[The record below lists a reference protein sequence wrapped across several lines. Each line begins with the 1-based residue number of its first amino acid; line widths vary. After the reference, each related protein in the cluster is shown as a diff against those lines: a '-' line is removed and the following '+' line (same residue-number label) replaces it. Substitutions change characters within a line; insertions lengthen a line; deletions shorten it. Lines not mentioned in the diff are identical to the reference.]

1 MPLENRRAFA
11 LRVLGIDPAAAG
23 ATGYAI
29 VEASGA
35 KCCAVHYGALPA
47 VARSLAS
54 DIPARLRQIH
64 LQISELIEKFSP
76 DAVAIESIFAA
87 LNIKTALRLAEVR
100 GVILLA
106 AAQSGLD
113 AHSYSP
119 REVKAAVTGY
129 GQAGKDQIQQMVR
142 ALLSLKEIPQPTDA
156 ADALAVALCHIQFS
170 RNIARFGDAAKV
182 LAAPRSVR
190 RGLAPTPRAISAR

>member
-1 MPLENRRAFA
+1 MPVENQRRFA

-23 ATGYAI
+23 ATGFAV
-29 VEASGA
+29 VEAAGA
-35 KCCAVHYGALPA
+35 NCCAVHYGALPA
-47 VARSLAS
+47 VTRAVAN

-64 LQISELIEKFSP
+64 TQIAELIEKYSP

-106 AAQSGLD
+106 VAQSGLS

-129 GQAGKDQIQQMVR
+129 GHANKDQIQQMVR
-142 ALLSLKEIPQPTDA
+142 ALLSLKEIPQPADA

-170 RNIARFGDAAKV
+170 RNVARFGEAAR
-182 LAAPRSVR
+182 LIAAPRSAR
-190 RGLAPTPRAISAR
+190 RVPTTIPRALSVR

>member
-1 MPLENRRAFA
+1 MPRENRRRFN

-23 ATGYAI
+23 ATGFA
-29 VEASGA
+29 VVDADGA
-35 KCCAVHYGALPA
+35 NCCAVHYGAVPA
-47 VARSLAS
+47 VNRSDAG
-54 DIPARLRQIH
+54 DIPARLRHIHAQIA
-64 LQISELIEKFSP
+64 ELIERFSP

-106 AAQSGLD
+106 AAQSGLS

-129 GQAGKDQIQQMVR
+129 GQAGKEQIQQIVR
-142 ALLSLKEIPQPTDA
+142 ALLSLKEIPQPADA

-170 RNIARFGDAAKV
+170 RNVDRFGPAAA
-182 LAAPRSVR
+182 LMAAPGTSR
-190 RGLAPTPRAISAR
+190 RASASPSRAISVR